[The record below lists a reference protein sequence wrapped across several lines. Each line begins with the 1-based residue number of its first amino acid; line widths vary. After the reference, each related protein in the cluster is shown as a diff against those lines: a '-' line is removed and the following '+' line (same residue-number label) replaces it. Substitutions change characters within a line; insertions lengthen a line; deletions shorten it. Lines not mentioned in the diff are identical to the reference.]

1 VADSGGP
8 LVDESAIRIDSGLVD
23 LTNVPLDV
31 LDAFD
36 DEILAAS
43 TDRFL
48 RQVDHASISLGG
60 HDS

>member
-1 VADSGGP
+1 M
-8 LVDESAIRIDSGLVD
+8 DEPAIRIDSGLVD
-23 LTNVPLDV
+23 LTTVPLDA

-36 DEILAAS
+36 DEILMAS

-60 HDS
+60 HES